1 MRVATLLSVVAIAT
15 LTTMGPA
22 LAYGPSASSPSLSQ
36 LSEGPKAAPSAVET
50 GRVQLAFALV
60 KEIAIAPGYLL
71 IRNDSGRA
79 QPYPNCEASE
89 SCETGAL
96 TVLVNRNG
104 TGTMVLN
111 CDQLGGCAIVGGR

>member
-1 MRVATLLSVVAIAT
+1 
-15 LTTMGPA
+15 MGPA

-79 QPYPNCEASE
+79 RPYPNCEASGK
-89 SCETGAL
+89 CENGTIEAL
-96 TVLVNRNG
+96 LSRFG
-104 TGTMVLN
+104 TGTVVLN
-111 CDQLGGCAIVGGR
+111 CRDVGGCAIVGGR

>member
-36 LSEGPKAAPSAVET
+36 TSEGPKAAPSAVET

-60 KEIAIAPGYLL
+60 KKTAVAPGFLL
-71 IRNDSGRA
+71 VKNDPGAAR
-79 QPYPNCEASE
+79 PFPNCAASE
-89 SCETGAL
+89 KCENGTIEAL
-96 TVLVNRNG
+96 LSRNG
-104 TGTMVLN
+104 TGTVVLY
-111 CDQLGGCAIVGGR
+111 CDQIGGCAIVGGR